1 MPEASFTVPPDH
13 PALAGHF
20 PGRPV
25 VPGVVLL
32 DEVAAAIRGATP
44 GVRIARLAGV
54 KFHAPLEPGCPV
66 IVSWARRG
74 PRSIAFSCRTDR
86 LVAAGTLDLAEPP
99 P

>member
-1 MPEASFTVPPDH
+1 MPEASFIIPPDH

-32 DEVAAAIRGATP
+32 DEVAAAIRAVAP
-44 GVRIARLAGV
+44 GVRVSGLAGV
-54 KFHAPLEPGCPV
+54 KFHAPLQPGRPV
-66 IVSWARRG
+66 TVSWDRQG

-86 LVAAGTLDLAEPP
+86 LVAVGTIELAEPP